1 MRVDWKIILV
11 LVLLVALVL
20 RECSRPGKID
30 YADQAFKD
38 TIEVLRQEK
47 GVIQSRQ
54 EATVKRYEHKRASDS
69 LSLSRYSEQIST
81 LKKKVVIKR
90 IYVQPLIDSIPT
102 LRAFVQLQDSVIQH
116 QEARIDSLNAGMEFQ
131 RKLNEQL
138 IFDEL
143 TEDRIEA
150 SMQIETTRRIGDL
163 EQQGRKKQRKSKLKG
178 ILVPVALIGG
188 LLFGA
193 SL

>member
-1 MRVDWKIILV
+1 MKFDWKIILV

-20 RECSRPGKID
+20 RECSRPSKPD
-30 YADQAFKD
+30 FADQAFKD

-47 GVIQSRQ
+47 GIIQSRQ

-102 LRAFVQLQDSVIQH
+102 LRAFVQLQDSVIQR
-116 QEARIDSLNAGMEFQ
+116 QETRIDSLNAGMGFQ

-150 SMQIETTRRIGDL
+150 SMQIETTRRIADL
-163 EQQGRKKQRKSKLKG
+163 EQQGRKKERKNRFVKVLIPIS
-178 ILVPVALIGG
+178 LVGG
-188 LLFGA
+188 LLLGA
-193 SL
+193 TL